1 MSNEEKAKAVVNKL
15 RTLKYWPSV
24 PPKEWRVVYEELGF
38 GDMGSSSSKV
48 YNEIKNKVKY
58 AKLKVPRRNDPRQL
72 EQLAAAKKATQQ
84 SEGEKFEALEKAL
97 AVETTRR
104 R

>member
-1 MSNEEKAKAVVNKL
+1 MSNEEKAKAVVNRL
-15 RTLKYWPSV
+15 RMLKYWPSV
-24 PPKEWRVVYEELGF
+24 PPKEWRVVYKDLGF

-48 YNEIKNKVKY
+48 YNEIKNRVKY
-58 AKLKVPRRNDPRQL
+58 AKVKVMRRNDPRQL
-72 EQLAAAKKATQQ
+72 EQLAAAKEATQQ

-104 R
+104 